1 MAEIPA
7 PNQIDPDEWRNACQC
22 ARIHILA
29 NAGRRGGSYDSE
41 FARRMFEL
49 SCEDVAGTPL
59 FTSALEAVQADLDR
73 RLKEKEEQEERERDW
88 SALRRSRLPPD
99 HERAWARE
107 KAQKIIGHQRHQLPV
122 GQGGFHVGTLS
133 RLGNDEADWRAA
145 ITDDAISDADFLY
158 VYDCGSDPLDGALEE
173 VKRVVANRTTRQL
186 DMLFVS
192 HFDRDHISGIPHL
205 LDRKKGLQVDTIVMP
220 YLEPVDRLIA
230 FARTVDVE
238 TSAETAEF
246 HAGLVVDPIEAMQG
260 FEPRVIILVA
270 PSEEDGEFTRI
281 ARPPAEPPVSAP
293 GRAPWKVETD
303 GYPWGRHPPIQ
314 TQDGAT
320 ILVRGDFRIMDD
332 GTGGWSLKPYVRR
345 ADRADREAFA
355 TAVEVLLRWPRGS
368 FATKVEDKAERLL
381 LVTKHRE
388 KIGRAAKWAFKDK
401 NQTSL
406 SLYSGPLDPRHGGAV
421 YGGLPRPDQARI
433 GWLGTGDA
441 GLRCAG
447 DIDRFRQHF
456 RDELPIVS
464 TLVLPHHGSIHNFDP
479 ARPAVIAELMVAAAD
494 PTRDSWIHP
503 DPAIVAAV
511 EALGAQFRKVG
522 RRPEKPVDERMIAE
536 TIDVIA
542 VLARDA
548 SGRRLAQLAA
558 VQGLDPRG
566 EYQLTPLIP
575 TDGELL

>member
-1 MAEIPA
+1 MTEIPA
-7 PNQIDPDEWRNACQC
+7 PNHIDPHEWRNACQC
-22 ARIHILA
+22 ARMRILA
-29 NAGRRGGSYDSE
+29 NAGRFGGIYDSD

-73 RLKEKEEQEERERDW
+73 RRKEKEEQEEREREW
-88 SALRRSRLPPD
+88 AALRRSRLTPD

-107 KAQKIIGHQRHQLPV
+107 DARKIIGHQRHQLPV

-133 RLGNDEADWRAA
+133 KLGNDEADWRAA
-145 ITDDAISDADFLY
+145 IDRDAIPEADFLY
-158 VYDCGSDPLDGALEE
+158 VYDCGSDPLDGALDEIE
-173 VKRVVANRTTRQL
+173 RVVAKRTSRQL

-205 LDRKKGLQVDTIVMP
+205 LHRKKGLQVDTIVMP
-220 YLEPVDRLIA
+220 YLEPVDRLMA
-230 FARTVDVE
+230 FARTVDEE

-270 PSEEDGEFTRI
+270 PSEEDGEFSGI
-281 ARPPAEPPVSAP
+281 ARPPAEPPESAP
-293 GRAPWKVETD
+293 GRASWKVEAD
-303 GYPWGRHPPIQ
+303 GHRWGGHPPIQ

-320 ILVRGDFRIMDD
+320 VLARGDFQIMGD

-345 ADRADREAFA
+345 AALADREAFA

-368 FATKVEDKAERLL
+368 FPTKVQDKTERLL

-406 SLYSGPLDPRHGGAV
+406 SLHSGPLDSRNGGAV
-421 YGGLPRPDQARI
+421 YAGLPESDQARI

-441 GLRCAG
+441 GLRDAG
-447 DIDRFRQHF
+447 DINRFRQHF
-456 RDELPIVS
+456 RDQLPLVS
-464 TLVLPHHGSIHNFDP
+464 TFVLPHHGSIHNFDP
-479 ARPAVIAELMVAAAD
+479 AKPAVIAELMVAAAD

-503 DPAIVAAV
+503 DPAIVAAI
-511 EALGAQFRKVG
+511 EASGAQFRKVG
-522 RRPEKPVDERMIAE
+522 RSPEKPVDERMVVFWPA
-536 TIDVIA
+536 
-542 VLARDA
+542 
-548 SGRRLAQLAA
+548 
-558 VQGLDPRG
+558 
-566 EYQLTPLIP
+566 
-575 TDGELL
+575 